1 MQKRYTKC
9 KKNVGK
15 FTQLHMYLTIIY
27 MLKNLIKNNYKRAL
41 IATFIFML
49 FLTNISAASLNNL
62 ISTDFMYSFIMYFA
76 LFLITFD
83 SFRRNKFI
91 GIYLLATIF
100 FIPPNIFPN
109 YKGLLFPVTY
119 LSFIAYIGFIISNHI
134 FKIWKKNQVL

>member
-1 MQKRYTKC
+1 
-9 KKNVGK
+9 
-15 FTQLHMYLTIIY
+15 MYLTIIY

-49 FLTNISAASLNNL
+49 FLTNVSAASINKLM
-62 ISTDFMYSFIMYFA
+62 STDFMYSFVMYFA
-76 LFLITFD
+76 LFLIAFD
-83 SFRRNKFI
+83 SFRKNKFI
-91 GIYLLATIF
+91 GIYLLVTIF

>member
-1 MQKRYTKC
+1 
-9 KKNVGK
+9 
-15 FTQLHMYLTIIY
+15 MYLTIIY

-49 FLTNISAASLNNL
+49 FLTNVSAASINKLM
-62 ISTDFMYSFIMYFA
+62 STDFMYSFIMYFA

-83 SFRRNKFI
+83 SFRKNKFI
-91 GIYLLATIF
+91 GIYLLVTIF

-119 LSFIAYIGFIISNHI
+119 LSFIAYIGFIISNQI

>member
-1 MQKRYTKC
+1 
-9 KKNVGK
+9 
-15 FTQLHMYLTIIY
+15 MYLTIIY

-41 IATFIFML
+41 IANFIFML
-49 FLTNISAASLNNL
+49 FLTNVSTASINKLM
-62 ISTDFMYSFIMYFA
+62 STDSMYSFIMYFA

-83 SFRRNKFI
+83 SFRKNKFI
-91 GIYLLATIF
+91 GIYLLVTIF

-119 LSFIAYIGFIISNHI
+119 LSFIAYIGFIVSNHI

>member
-1 MQKRYTKC
+1 
-9 KKNVGK
+9 
-15 FTQLHMYLTIIY
+15 MYLTIIY
-27 MLKNLIKNNYKRAL
+27 MLKKLIKNNYKRAL

-49 FLTNISAASLNNL
+49 FLTNVSAASINKLM
-62 ISTDFMYSFIMYFA
+62 STDFMYSFVMYFL

-83 SFRRNKFI
+83 SFRKNKFI
-91 GIYLLATIF
+91 GIYLLVTIF

>member
-1 MQKRYTKC
+1 
-9 KKNVGK
+9 
-15 FTQLHMYLTIIY
+15 MYLTIIY

-41 IATFIFML
+41 IATLIFML
-49 FLTNISAASLNNL
+49 FLTNLSAASINKLM
-62 ISTDFMYSFIMYFA
+62 STDFMYSFVMYFA

-83 SFRRNKFI
+83 SFRKNKFI
-91 GIYLLATIF
+91 GIYLLVTIF

>member
-1 MQKRYTKC
+1 
-9 KKNVGK
+9 
-15 FTQLHMYLTIIY
+15 MYLTIIY

-49 FLTNISAASLNNL
+49 FLTNVSAASINKLM
-62 ISTDFMYSFIMYFA
+62 STDSMYSFIMYFA
-76 LFLITFD
+76 LFLIAFD
-83 SFRRNKFI
+83 CFRKNKFI
-91 GIYLLATIF
+91 GIYLLVTIF

-119 LSFIAYIGFIISNHI
+119 LSFIAYIGFILSNHI

>member
-1 MQKRYTKC
+1 
-9 KKNVGK
+9 
-15 FTQLHMYLTIIY
+15 MYLTIIY

-41 IATFIFML
+41 IATLIFML
-49 FLTNISAASLNNL
+49 FLTNFSAASINKLM
-62 ISTDFMYSFIMYFA
+62 STDFMYSFVMYFA

-83 SFRRNKFI
+83 SFRKNKFI
-91 GIYLLATIF
+91 GIYLLVTIF

-119 LSFIAYIGFIISNHI
+119 LSFIAYIGFIISYHI

>member
-1 MQKRYTKC
+1 
-9 KKNVGK
+9 
-15 FTQLHMYLTIIY
+15 MYLTIIY

-49 FLTNISAASLNNL
+49 FLTNVSAASINKLM
-62 ISTDFMYSFIMYFA
+62 STDSMYSFIMYFA

-83 SFRRNKFI
+83 SFRKNKFI
-91 GIYLLATIF
+91 GIYLLVTIF

>member
-1 MQKRYTKC
+1 
-9 KKNVGK
+9 
-15 FTQLHMYLTIIY
+15 MYLTIIY

-49 FLTNISAASLNNL
+49 FLTNLSAGSINKLM
-62 ISTDFMYSFIMYFA
+62 STDFMYSFVMYFA

-83 SFRRNKFI
+83 SFKKNKFI
-91 GIYLLATIF
+91 GIYLLVTIF

-119 LSFIAYIGFIISNHI
+119 LSFIAYIGFIVSNHI

>member
-1 MQKRYTKC
+1 
-9 KKNVGK
+9 
-15 FTQLHMYLTIIY
+15 MYLTIIY

-49 FLTNISAASLNNL
+49 FLTNLSATSINKLM
-62 ISTDFMYSFIMYFA
+62 STDFMYSFVMYFA

-83 SFRRNKFI
+83 SFRKNKFV
-91 GIYLLATIF
+91 GIYLLVTIF

-119 LSFIAYIGFIISNHI
+119 LSFIAYIGFIVSNHI

>member
-1 MQKRYTKC
+1 
-9 KKNVGK
+9 
-15 FTQLHMYLTIIY
+15 MYLTIIY
-27 MLKNLIKNNYKRAL
+27 MLKNLIINNYKRAL

-49 FLTNISAASLNNL
+49 FLTNVSAASINKLM
-62 ISTDFMYSFIMYFA
+62 STDFVYSFTMYFA

-83 SFRRNKFI
+83 SFRKNKFI
-91 GIYLLATIF
+91 GIYLLVTIF

-119 LSFIAYIGFIISNHI
+119 LSFIAYIGFIFSNHI

>member
-1 MQKRYTKC
+1 
-9 KKNVGK
+9 
-15 FTQLHMYLTIIY
+15 MYLTIIY

-49 FLTNISAASLNNL
+49 FLTNVSAASINKLMSN
-62 ISTDFMYSFIMYFA
+62 DFMYSFVMYFA

-83 SFRRNKFI
+83 SFRKNKFI
-91 GIYLLATIF
+91 GIYLLVTIF

-119 LSFIAYIGFIISNHI
+119 LSFIAYIGFVVSNHI

>member
-1 MQKRYTKC
+1 
-9 KKNVGK
+9 
-15 FTQLHMYLTIIY
+15 MYLTIIY

-49 FLTNISAASLNNL
+49 FLTNLSAASINKLMSSNF
-62 ISTDFMYSFIMYFA
+62 IYSFIMYFA

-83 SFRRNKFI
+83 SFRKNKFI
-91 GIYLLATIF
+91 GIYLLVTIF

-119 LSFIAYIGFIISNHI
+119 LSFTAYIGFIVSNHI

>member
-1 MQKRYTKC
+1 
-9 KKNVGK
+9 
-15 FTQLHMYLTIIY
+15 MYLTIIY

-49 FLTNISAASLNNL
+49 FLTNVSADSINKLM
-62 ISTDFMYSFIMYFA
+62 STDFMYSFIMYFA

-83 SFRRNKFI
+83 SFRKNKFI
-91 GIYLLATIF
+91 GIYLLETIF

-119 LSFIAYIGFIISNHI
+119 LSFIAYIGFIVSNHI

>member
-1 MQKRYTKC
+1 
-9 KKNVGK
+9 
-15 FTQLHMYLTIIY
+15 MYLTIIY
-27 MLKNLIKNNYKRAL
+27 MLKNLIINNYKRAL

-49 FLTNISAASLNNL
+49 FLTNVSAASINKLM
-62 ISTDFMYSFIMYFA
+62 STDFVYSFTMYFA

-83 SFRRNKFI
+83 SFRKNKFI
-91 GIYLLATIF
+91 GIYLLVTIF

-119 LSFIAYIGFIISNHI
+119 LSFIAYIGFIVSNHI

>member
-1 MQKRYTKC
+1 
-9 KKNVGK
+9 
-15 FTQLHMYLTIIY
+15 MYLTIIY
-27 MLKNLIKNNYKRAL
+27 MLGNLIKNNYKRAL
-41 IATFIFML
+41 IGTFVFML
-49 FLTNISAASLNNL
+49 FLNNVSAISKDKLVS
-62 ISTDFMYSFIMYFA
+62 SDFVYSFIMYFA

-119 LSFIAYIGFIISNHI
+119 LSFIAYIGLIVSNHI